1 MLPEPCSRRRVL
13 RTAAGVAAGMVL
25 AGNAVGQD
33 SAPAG
38 QPVPGRPLPARL
50 KLSLAGYSFRRE
62 LDTPGKPGAMSLL
75 DLADL
80 CARLDLDAIEP
91 TSYYFLRTD
100 DEWLYR
106 LKSHIFRL
114 GLEISGTPINTN
126 FALPPGPERD
136 AQLAHCRTWV
146 DIAQKLGSPTIR
158 VFAGR
163 PPKTGTREEMFPL
176 VVEGL
181 ARSCE
186 YAGSRGIFLAIENH
200 GYLTETADDL
210 LRIVEAVRSPW
221 LGVNLDSGNFHEAPY
236 ESFARVAPRAIVC
249 QVKAEVRLGGD
260 RREPTDYHRIVAILR
275 DAGYRGYLALE
286 YEGADPAVRVPIEIR
301 RLQEAVRAAER
312 ERT

>member
-1 MLPEPCSRRRVL
+1 
-13 RTAAGVAAGMVL
+13 MVL
-25 AGNAVGQD
+25 NGNAVGQN

-38 QPVPGRPLPARL
+38 LAAGGRPLPARL
-50 KLSLAGYSFRRE
+50 KLSLAGYSFRKE
-62 LDTPGKPGAMSLL
+62 LDTPGKPGAMSLF

-126 FALPPGPERD
+126 FALPSGEERD
-136 AQLAHCRTWV
+136 AQLAHCRAWV
-146 DIAQKLGSPTIR
+146 DIAAKLGSPTIR

-163 PPKTGTREEMFPL
+163 PPQAGTREEMFKQ
-176 VVEGL
+176 VVDGL
-181 ARSCE
+181 IRSCE

-236 ESFARVAPRAIVC
+236 ESFARVAPHAIVC

-260 RREPTDYHRIVAILR
+260 RREPTDYRRIVSILR
-275 DAGYRGYLALE
+275 ETGYRGYLALE
-286 YEGADPAVRVPIEIR
+286 YEGPDPAVNVPIEVCK
-301 RLQEAVRAAER
+301 LQEAVR
-312 ERT
+312 TL